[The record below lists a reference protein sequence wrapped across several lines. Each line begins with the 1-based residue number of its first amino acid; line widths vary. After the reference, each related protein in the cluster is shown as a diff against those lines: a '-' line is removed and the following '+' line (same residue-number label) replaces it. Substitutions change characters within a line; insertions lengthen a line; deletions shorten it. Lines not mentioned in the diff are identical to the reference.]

1 MRRVVAVAA
10 LAATVAGCSAGPPP
24 APDPDPVEHVVT
36 LTVEVVGGGG
46 GLFGMAVTW
55 GHSRLETQSAT
66 SLTWAWSHAV
76 TLRYPDVERV
86 WVSATP
92 QVRPGVD
99 ERLAYAGGTPTLHCT
114 ILFGDRLVQDQSS
127 ISPTCEANLSASPPA
142 GRAPTPARPSG
153 GTAD

>member
-10 LAATVAGCSAGPPP
+10 LAATVAGCSADPSPAP
-24 APDPDPVEHVVT
+24 APDPVEYVVT
-36 LTVEVVGGGG
+36 LSVEVVGGGG

-55 GHSRLETQSAT
+55 GHSTVETQYAT

-92 QVRPGVD
+92 QARPGVD

-114 ILFGDRLVQDQSS
+114 ILFGDRIVEEQTS
-127 ISPTCEANLSASPPA
+127 ISPTCAANLSASPPA
-142 GRAPTPARPSG
+142 GRTSTPAQRSG
-153 GTAD
+153 GAAD

>member
-1 MRRVVAVAA
+1 MRRVVAVVA
-10 LAATVAGCSAGPPP
+10 LAATVAGCSADP
-24 APDPDPVEHVVT
+24 APAPAPVEYVVT

-55 GHSRLETQSAT
+55 GHSALGTQSAT

-99 ERLAYAGGTPTLHCT
+99 ERLAYAGGPPTLHCT
-114 ILFGDRLVQDQSS
+114 ILFGDRIVQDQSS

-142 GRAPTPARPSG
+142 GGPPAPGRPSG

>member
-1 MRRVVAVAA
+1 MRRVAAVAA
-10 LAATVAGCSAGPPP
+10 VAATVAGCSAGPSP
-24 APDPDPVEHVVT
+24 APAPAPVEYVVT

-55 GHSRLETQSAT
+55 GHSALKTQSAT

-76 TLRYPDVERV
+76 TLRHPDVERV

-92 QVRPGVD
+92 QARPGVD
-99 ERLAYAGGTPTLHCT
+99 ERLAYAGGIPTLHCT
-114 ILFGDRLVQDQSS
+114 ILFDDRIVQDQTS
-127 ISPTCEANLSASPPA
+127 ISPTCVANLSASPPA
-142 GRAPTPARPSG
+142 GRAATPAQRSG